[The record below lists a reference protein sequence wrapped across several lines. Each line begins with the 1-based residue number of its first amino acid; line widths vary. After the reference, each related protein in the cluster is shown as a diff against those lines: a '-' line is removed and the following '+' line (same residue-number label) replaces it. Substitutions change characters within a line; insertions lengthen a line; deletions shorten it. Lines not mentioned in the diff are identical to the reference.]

1 MAVVNTSK
9 DGSILSLRGMCMLHL
24 LTNTRECF
32 ERSSLLRFHSEKFEL
47 ENFKKLLP
55 SEMKT
60 NILLFALRRRHFQT
74 VHFTYFLDETV
85 DMLDVSSYNKEMTD
99 DLFQSI
105 GKLAPNIR
113 VLILSGCKRVW
124 MCPQNVLIQQISNAG
139 FAQLFRVFSQTK
151 SLMQLTLNGC
161 APLSDESELANLL
174 TNSTSLRSLSLSGIK
189 NISSQIIPCISRF
202 QIKTFSTITN

>member
-1 MAVVNTSK
+1 
-9 DGSILSLRGMCMLHL
+9 
-24 LTNTRECF
+24 
-32 ERSSLLRFHSEKFEL
+32 
-47 ENFKKLLP
+47 
-55 SEMKT
+55 
-60 NILLFALRRRHFQT
+60 
-74 VHFTYFLDETV
+74 
-85 DMLDVSSYNKEMTD
+85 
-99 DLFQSI
+99 
-105 GKLAPNIR
+105 
-113 VLILSGCKRVW
+113 

-202 QIKTFSTITN
+202 QIKTFSTITNKHIISYQSVRMFCFRNFSHTRLVNSLQQQHNQFKFRRLQSHKRHHSFIKVKKFSFHGKLIFSAKIVQT